1 MSMKQ
6 TEAINQNSFKF
17 AERLN
22 KLPVY
27 LFAEI
32 DRLKQE
38 VKAKGVNVIS
48 FGIGDPDLSAPKS
61 IVNVLKEESEIDINQ
76 KYPSYEGLLK
86 FRESAANWYEKRFG
100 VLLDPQTEVLSLIGS
115 KEGIGHLPLAFV
127 NPGDIVLVPDPGYPV
142 YNAGT
147 IFAGGTPYI
156 MPLKQENDFL
166 PDFSIIPKSV
176 FEKTRIMFLN
186 YPNNPTSAKADKFF
200 FSEVVKLAKK
210 HNFIV
215 AHDFAYSEVFTGD
228 GDAEPESFL
237 SVKGAKDIGVEFHS
251 LSKTFNMT
259 GFRIGFVCGNKQ
271 ILSGLGAVKTNLD
284 SGIFQPIQIAGAY
297 GLNNELQVIKENNKI
312 YRKRKDRLVE
322 GLERLGYNVYKS
334 DVTFYVWA
342 KVPVE
347 GTSSKDFAL
356 SLLNDKGIVVTPG
369 SGFGEYGEGYI
380 RFSLTISEDLIK
392 EALERMAQ

>member
-1 MSMKQ
+1 MKHTDVADQ
-6 TEAINQNSFKF
+6 SSFKF
-17 AERLN
+17 SERLN

-38 VKAKGVNVIS
+38 VKAKGVDIIS
-48 FGIGDPDLSAPKS
+48 FGIGDPDLPTPKP

-86 FRESAANWYEKRFG
+86 FRESVANWYSKRFN
-100 VLLDPQTEVLSLIGS
+100 VSLDPQTEVLSLIGS

-127 NPGDIVLVPDPGYPV
+127 NPGDVVLVPDPGYPV

-147 IFAGGTPYI
+147 IFAGGIPYI

-166 PDFSIIPKSV
+166 PDFSIIPEDVLK
-176 FEKTRIMFLN
+176 KAKIMFLN

-200 FSEVVKLAKK
+200 FNEVVKLAKK
-210 HNFIV
+210 YSFII

-228 GDAEPESFL
+228 PEPESFL
-237 SVKGAKDIGVEFHS
+237 SVKGAKDVGIEFHS

-271 ILSGLGAVKTNLD
+271 VLSGLGAVKTNLD
-284 SGIFQPIQIAGAY
+284 SGVFQAIQLAGAY
-297 GLNNELQVIKENNKI
+297 GLDNELEVIKENNKI
-312 YRKRKDRLVE
+312 YRKRRELLVE
-322 GLERLGYNVYKS
+322 GLEHLGYNVYKS
-334 DVTFYVWA
+334 DATFYVWT
-342 KVPVE
+342 KVPAAGV
-347 GTSSKDFAL
+347 SSKDFAV

-380 RFSLTISEDLIK
+380 RFSLTISEDRIK
-392 EALERMAQ
+392 EALERMAS